1 MPTYPIFHCKVC
13 DSAVQMESSASKNMF
28 PVCGLGRNLLFS
40 RELDSEEEFVKY
52 CRGQG
57 RFYAINNNNNN
68 NPQQQLSSLSYYA
81 SSPVGQNHF
90 NYSGTFQGLCC
101 YCALGRGLCSES
113 FQDVGCYHCK
123 RRALVVKEFSKLK
136 VVLRRGGAAAAA
148 SGGATTTTTVAAAKA
163 SSSSWESNGWAGL
176 SNPLIDH
183 ILKMLVGEKTRLV
196 FI

>member
-13 DSAVQMESSASKNMF
+13 DSAVQMESSASKDMF
-28 PVCGLGRNLLFS
+28 PVSGLGRNLLFS

-57 RFYAINNNNNN
+57 RFYA
-68 NPQQQLSSLSYYA
+68 NPHQREQLYA
-81 SSPVGQNHF
+81 SPVGRNHF

-113 FQDVGCYHCK
+113 FQDVGCYQCK
-123 RRALVVKEFSKLK
+123 RRALVVKEFSRLK
-136 VVLRRGGAAAAA
+136 VFRGAGAQA
-148 SGGATTTTTVAAAKA
+148 
-163 SSSSWESNGWAGL
+163 SWESNGWAGL

-183 ILKMLVGEKTRLV
+183 ILRMLVGEKTRLV